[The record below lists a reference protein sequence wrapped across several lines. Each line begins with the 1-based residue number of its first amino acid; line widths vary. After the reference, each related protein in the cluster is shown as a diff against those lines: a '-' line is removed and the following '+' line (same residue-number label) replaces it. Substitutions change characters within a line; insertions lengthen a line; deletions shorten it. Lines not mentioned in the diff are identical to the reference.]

1 MAARRFCSSLRARAA
16 LTSLVC
22 AFLSSDIGVVDGEEF
37 DIDMGI
43 VAADGCL
50 MPGDDES
57 TRTLL
62 VPFPPAIITAAST
75 RPSIFL
81 LPEPEAVDGLD
92 CMSMA
97 ID

>member
-22 AFLSSDIGVVDGEEF
+22 AFLSSDVGVVDGEEF
-37 DIDMGI
+37 GIGI
-43 VAADGCL
+43 VAADGCS

-57 TRTLL
+57 TRTLP